1 MHSFFIQKT
10 NIIRV
15 INTDLDY
22 NKDNNR
28 LDYRDWF
35 EKREE
40 TMKPETLLQEAKD
53 IQETIIR
60 QRRYLHTHPGCG
72 FDIAETKDFVKKEL
86 EEMGYVPEDCGRC
99 GLVALAGRGAGN
111 GPAWDKDTQGGKVFL
126 LRADMDGLPI
136 REEADVDFPSTNG
149 CMHAC
154 GHDMHTAMLLGAAR
168 LLKEHEDEIEGTVK
182 LMFQPA
188 EEVFQGS
195 HDMIEAG
202 LLDHPKVDAALM
214 IHVMA
219 GMPFPAGTV
228 VVSAPGVSAPAA
240 DLFEIRVQGKG
251 CHGSMPNTGID
262 PLNAAAHILI
272 ALQEIQTREL
282 PMGERAVLT
291 IGTMN
296 AGTAPNVIPD
306 VVVMGGSL
314 RTFDGET
321 RAFIKKRMEE
331 IAEGTARLFRA
342 SASVHYTSG
351 CPALINDKEL
361 AACVSGYVKE
371 LLGPDKAFS
380 VEELNAMSASSDA
393 SGSSGQSGSSKSA
406 GSEDFAYVSQEVP
419 AIMLALAAGQP
430 EKGYVYPQHHPM
442 VKFDEDALAG
452 GSAVYAYTAMRW
464 LEEHRGE

>member
-1 MHSFFIQKT
+1 
-10 NIIRV
+10 
-15 INTDLDY
+15 
-22 NKDNNR
+22 
-28 LDYRDWF
+28 
-35 EKREE
+35 
-40 TMKPETLLQEAKD
+40 MKPEIVLQAAKD
-53 IQETIIR
+53 IRETIIC

-86 EEMGYVPEDCGRC
+86 EEMGYAPEDCGRC
-99 GLVALAGRGAGN
+99 GLVALAGGK
-111 GPAWDKDTQGGKVFL
+111 KDGKVFL

-136 REEADVDFPSTNG
+136 QEEADVEFPSTNG
-149 CMHAC
+149 KMHAC

-168 LLKEHEDEIEGTVK
+168 ILKEHEDEIEGMVK

-195 HDMIEAG
+195 HDMIESG
-202 LLDHPKVDAALM
+202 LLENPAVDAALM

-342 SASVHYTSG
+342 EASVCYTSG

-361 AACVSGYVKE
+361 STCVSGYVKE
-371 LLGPDKAFS
+371 LLGPNKAFS
-380 VEELNAMSASSDA
+380 VEELNAMS
-393 SGSSGQSGSSKSA
+393 GGETSGSSKSA

-442 VKFDEDALAG
+442 VKFDEEALAG

-464 LEEHRGE
+464 LEEHGNA